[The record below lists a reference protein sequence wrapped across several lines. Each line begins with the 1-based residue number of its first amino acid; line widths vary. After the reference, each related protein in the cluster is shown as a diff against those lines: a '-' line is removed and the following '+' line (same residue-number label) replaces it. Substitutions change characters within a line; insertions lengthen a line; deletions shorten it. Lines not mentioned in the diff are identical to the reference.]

1 MIFPRVDLQQYITQK
16 YQSTCDPSVF
26 HDLSHSMQY
35 YFQGEPVTFDKVK
48 LDLHNSTSFQKVVWN
63 KIRKV
68 PWGETRSYKEIAT
81 SINTSARAVGQ
92 ALAANPMPIIIPCHR
107 VVGVNRSL
115 RGFVYGVAFK
125 RKLQALEKRNR

>member
-1 MIFPRVDLQQYITQK
+1 
-16 YQSTCDPSVF
+16 
-26 HDLSHSMQY
+26 MQY